1 MLSNSLIPRS
11 LIQYTHTLPSY
22 WGPAK
27 GLGMRL
33 PGNEPNVSILESKSV
48 LPSFSIAV
56 YPCVSVSLVIVA
68 DSSLHLH
75 SHTVC
80 FMAAGYNQS
89 DCPDANEIV

>member
-1 MLSNSLIPRS
+1 
-11 LIQYTHTLPSY
+11 
-22 WGPAK
+22 
-27 GLGMRL
+27 MRL

-80 FMAAGYNQS
+80 PTSNVEEASQFIAYCKS
-89 DCPDANEIV
+89 